1 MFASQ
6 HPVISQKGDL
16 LLLKSG
22 EYADV
27 KVSFHGITLHLHRCI
42 LSRCSW
48 FKDKLATF
56 HYNDGIE
63 IKIVGFSPSLIR
75 TLIRFIYTA
84 ELCHEDLRPDDDK
97 FDYKLHAELYNMGT
111 FFKLPDFKAALVDMG
126 VNYLSKDIRG
136 YKKRPRKFP
145 QAKIDRLLAA
155 VWIAYSST
163 AADQA
168 PSVTCMCASS
178 RSASRAKAGKE
189 VMTIPMKTIATEPVT
204 ATSTK
209 PATTTAPVTTTKP
222 VAANKPAKAKPA
234 TTVTPV
240 AANKPVAVNKSVV
253 ANKPVKTKPVTATKP
268 TTTTMSVTT
277 TKPVAANKPVK
288 TKSVTVAK
296 PVTATKPAT
305 YRCE

>member
-16 LLLKSG
+16 HLLKSG

-27 KVSFHGITLHLHRCI
+27 KVSFHGITLQLHRCI

-63 IKIVGFSPSLIR
+63 IKLVGFSPSLIR

-84 ELCHEDLRPDDDK
+84 GQEPYPLVFIISHFPFMPKKHHSSMKLANMTTELCHEDLRPDDDK

-111 FFKLPDFKAALVDMG
+111 FFKLPDFKAALIDMG
-126 VNYLSKDIRG
+126 VNYLSKDVRG

-168 PSVTCMCASS
+168 PLRDMYVHFFTECFESQGGKGSHDYPYEDNCNRTCHCD
-178 RSASRAKAGKE
+178 
-189 VMTIPMKTIATEPVT
+189 
-204 ATSTK
+204 
-209 PATTTAPVTTTKP
+209 
-222 VAANKPAKAKPA
+222 
-234 TTVTPV
+234 
-240 AANKPVAVNKSVV
+240 
-253 ANKPVKTKPVTATKP
+253 
-268 TTTTMSVTT
+268 
-277 TKPVAANKPVK
+277 
-288 TKSVTVAK
+288 
-296 PVTATKPAT
+296 
-305 YRCE
+305 